1 MPVALP
7 RFATKEDLDRWFKA
21 TYPDVN
27 NRTYS
32 PSYFD
37 GLPDLDL
44 YVEEIDK
51 QTTRAGKDA
60 WVSRFLYEG
69 LRKAPPLREQAWL
82 MNATFFEKAM
92 RHLALEAS
100 KDGSPVKKLLTIYP
114 TYLATGSKCTDPE
127 VIKTYQQACREFR
140 NAMDLNEPDSLTG
153 ILYGSVATKVEVPA
167 TLISV
172 FRAMLLRMKH
182 QMEGRLGVEGKEKT
196 DSTKFLTQVKA
207 FFRSLGTVLP
217 PVPLTKRNS
226 LNIKGW
232 TPKEGAAEQSAE
244 NGAYLLTTAIMQL
257 RAKRDTEIDNL
268 LANFRAHHTQIAG
281 DETAAEDVK
290 LHSIKMLALM
300 ECWEREEEA
309 VTALSGDGGGFTQ
322 QGSGID
328 VIFSAYLWAFK
339 LECRN
344 QTQFAQ
350 LNGLLVGIAQS
361 PQGKTKTLKM
371 LQQMGSPMALR
382 LVAMMS
388 KSKEIHLPPFVLN
401 AHRLYDLVTAFGAF
415 PLDDV
420 RCEGLDGFSSSPRY
434 VLNLRREQGEGLAL
448 IAKSWELWSA
458 SYPSGPSDAD
468 ISESEHLFH
477 QFLLRKTSP
486 FQNTHNLSGN
496 ALNVEVVPSPSNAFA
511 GLESYLVRLVPSGQ
525 QGIATPSTSGV
536 HAFGRSGKSSAGLSR
551 PLGAP

>member
-7 RFATKEDLDRWFKA
+7 RFATKDDLERWFNA

-27 NRTYS
+27 DRTYS

-44 YVEEIDK
+44 YLEEIDK

-69 LRKAPPLREQAWL
+69 LRRAPPLREQAWL

-92 RHLALEAS
+92 RHLTSEAG
-100 KDGSPVKKLLTIYP
+100 KDGTPVKKLLTVYP
-114 TYLATGSKCTDPE
+114 AYLEAGSKCTDPE
-127 VIKTYQQACREFR
+127 VIKTYQLACRKFR
-140 NAMDLNEPDSLTG
+140 TAMDLSEPNSLTG

-182 QMEGRLGVEGKEKT
+182 QLEGRLGVEGKEKP

-207 FFRSLGTVLP
+207 FLRSLGTILP

-232 TPKEGAAEQSAE
+232 APKEGAAEQSAE

-257 RAKRDTEIDNL
+257 RSKKDTEIDNL
-268 LANFRAHHTQIAG
+268 LTNFREHHIQVAG
-281 DETAAEDVK
+281 DETSADNVK
-290 LHSIKMLALM
+290 EHSIKMLALM
-300 ECWEREEEA
+300 ECWERETEL
-309 VTALSGDGGGFTQ
+309 VTALSGEGGGFTQ

-350 LNGLLVGIAQS
+350 LNGLLVGIGQS
-361 PQGKTKTLKM
+361 PQGKKKTQKM
-371 LQQMGSPMALR
+371 LQQMGSPIALR

-388 KSKEIHLPPFVLN
+388 KSTEIHLPPFVLN

-420 RCEGLDGFSSSPRY
+420 KCEGLDGFSNSPRY
-434 VLNLRREQGEGLAL
+434 VLNLKRERGEGLAL

-458 SYPSGPSDAD
+458 SYPSGPAEGD

-496 ALNVEVVPSPSNAFA
+496 ALNVEVVPCTSNAFA
-511 GLESYLVRLVPSGQ
+511 GLEPYVVRLMPSGH
-525 QGIATPSTSGV
+525 QGVSTPSTSGIRP
-536 HAFGRSGKSSAGLSR
+536 FGRGGGTQEGQPR
-551 PLGAP
+551 TQ

>member
-7 RFATKEDLDRWFKA
+7 RFATKDDLDKWFKA
-21 TYPDVN
+21 TYKDVN
-27 NRTYS
+27 ERTYS

-37 GLPDLDL
+37 GLPDLDMYL
-44 YVEEIDK
+44 EEMGK
-51 QTTRAGKDA
+51 QATRAGKDA

-69 LRKAPPLREQAWL
+69 LRRAPPLREQAWL
-82 MNATFFEKAM
+82 MNGEFFEKAM
-92 RHLALEAS
+92 RYLGLEAS
-100 KDGSPVKKLLTIYP
+100 KVGSPVKKLLTIYP
-114 TYLATGSKCTDPE
+114 TYLAAGSKCTDPE
-127 VIKTYQQACREFR
+127 VIKTYQQACKEFR
-140 NAMDLNEPDSLTG
+140 ATMDLSEPDSLTG

-172 FRAMLLRMKH
+172 FRAMLLRMKQ
-182 QMEGRLGVEGKEKT
+182 QMDGRLGVEGKERS

-207 FFRSLGTVLP
+207 FLRSLGTVLP

-226 LNIKGW
+226 LEIKGFA
-232 TPKEGAAEQSAE
+232 PKEGAAEQSAE

-257 RAKRDTEIDNL
+257 RAKKDTEIDTL
-268 LANFRAHHTQIAG
+268 LANFRAHHTQVAG
-281 DETAAEDVK
+281 DENSAADVK
-290 LHSIKMLALM
+290 QHSIKMLALM
-300 ECWEREEEA
+300 ECWEKEA
-309 VTALSGDGGGFTQ
+309 EVVAALSGEGGGFTQ

-328 VIFSAYLWAFK
+328 VIFSAYLWAYK
-339 LECRN
+339 MECRN
-344 QTQFAQ
+344 LSQFAQ

-361 PQGKTKTLKM
+361 PQGKSKTLKM
-371 LQQMGSPMALR
+371 LQQMGSPVALR

-388 KSKEIHLPPFVLN
+388 KSTEIHLPPFVLN

-420 RCEGLDGFSSSPRY
+420 TCEGLDGFSSSPRY
-434 VLNLRREQGEGLAL
+434 VLNLRRESGEGLAL

-458 SYPSGPSDAD
+458 SYTAGPAATD

-496 ALNVEVVPSPSNAFA
+496 ALNVEVVPCASDAFA
-511 GLESYLVRLVPSGQ
+511 GLESYVVRLVPGGP
-525 QGIATPSTSGV
+525 QGIPGASTSGIRP
-536 HAFGRSGKSSAGLSR
+536 FGRAGTTPAGQTSQ
-551 PLGAP
+551 